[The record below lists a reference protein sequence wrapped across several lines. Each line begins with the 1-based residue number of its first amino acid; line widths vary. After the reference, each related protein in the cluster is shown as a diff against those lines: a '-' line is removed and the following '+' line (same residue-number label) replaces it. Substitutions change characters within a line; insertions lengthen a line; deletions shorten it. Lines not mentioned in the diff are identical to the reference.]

1 MRPKLTIALITL
13 CFMHCSP
20 TKNNNAGSNKLP
32 AFDLQGHRGCRGL
45 LPENTIVAMLK
56 AIDLKVTTLEMDVVI
71 TADSQVVLSHEPFFN
86 HDITTKPN
94 GEAVTAAEEK
104 DLNIYKMTLEQ
115 VQDFDVGLKPHP
127 RFPRQEKLRATKPL
141 LSQVFE
147 VVTRYC
153 TAENQKPL
161 PFFNIETK
169 TQPATDN
176 RFHPEPGRF
185 VELLMDVVKKAGMEG
200 RVVVQSFDF
209 RTLQYLHLHYPNI
222 KTAALVEADAAQPF
236 AQQLQALG
244 FVPTVYSPAYQLVTP
259 LLVQQCRAAGV
270 KLIPWTVNDVETA
283 ERLKKIWVDGLITD
297 YPDSVR

>member
-1 MRPKLTIALITL
+1 
-13 CFMHCSP
+13 MHCSP

-153 TAENQKPL
+153 TAENHKPI

-185 VELLMDVVKKAGMEG
+185 VELLMNVVKKTGMED

-209 RTLQYLHLHYPNI
+209 RTLQYLHGHYPNI
-222 KTAALVEADAAQPF
+222 KTAALIEQYDRRSFRDLMA
-236 AQQLQALG
+236 ALG
-244 FVPTVYSPAYQLVTP
+244 FVPTIFSPAHELVTP
-259 LLVQQCRAAGV
+259 ELVRQTHAAEV
-270 KLIPWTVNDVETA
+270 KLIPWTVNDAKTA
-283 ERLKKIWVDGLITD
+283 KALILMGVDGLITD
-297 YPDSVR
+297 YPNLVTAPKQ